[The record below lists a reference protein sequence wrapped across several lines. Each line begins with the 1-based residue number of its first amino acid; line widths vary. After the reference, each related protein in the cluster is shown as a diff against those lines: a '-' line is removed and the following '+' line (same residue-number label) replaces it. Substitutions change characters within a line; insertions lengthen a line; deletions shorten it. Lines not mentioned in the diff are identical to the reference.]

1 MVDVDDLAKI
11 TQDGAKPPWENNA
24 EFLGDMTLRL
34 SDGTEFSVN
43 KHVMCVF
50 SSVIRAAPSLDE
62 PFPIPHPSRDA
73 VETLLCLCYE
83 RVMLPKDY
91 KFEYGIFK
99 TVANVWDLATFL
111 NCSRILHDLRKEIDR
126 AIHDLSRKDYA
137 VRQDLCEGGD
147 PRYEAL
153 QIKAEYDLAFTAL
166 HAMEAVPSGSSIKWN
181 KFELTV
187 FYRCVNFG
195 CDLNPPGGIKAEQ
208 LPQSQAAIDLIGK
221 RPFSYSKDHA
231 KRLSASTKDQ
241 LLERM
246 SGFCP
251 TDPWQTTY
259 TWMQADLNVALGT
272 HHAWRFINVEGEW
285 ILKMDLKYSKYSFPP
300 RLEKCFGWKVS
311 NAKIRSKCGIF
322 PLPAWAAPRF
332 PDYRRRPRLGWT
344 LRIASLL
351 SGGEASMLRG
361 ETP

>member
-1 MVDVDDLAKI
+1 MILIGMVVWMVSPQWCDPDAGARGCNKNKAADVVVTKEVDSLAQRRLYPRFDKAEVASHAWGRNASIGSALSALNKSAIPRTRTPIRDAAASMVDVDDLAKI

-126 AIHDLSRKDYA
+126 AIHDISRKDYA
-137 VRQDLCEGGD
+137 VLIRAERTQVYTNGY
-147 PRYEAL
+147 PRYDVLQSQENINEAL
-153 QIKAEYDLAFTAL
+153 KVKAEYDLAFTAL
-166 HAMEAVPSGSSIKWN
+166 HAMEAVPSGSSIKWST
-181 KFELTV
+181 FELTII
-187 FYRCVNFG
+187 YRCVNFG
-195 CDLNPPGGIKAEQ
+195 LQGAE
-208 LPQSQAAIDLIGK
+208 LENKSSQK
-221 RPFSYSKDHA
+221 PFSYSKDHA

-251 TDPWQTTY
+251 TDPWQK
-259 TWMQADLNVALGT
+259 AGAG
-272 HHAWRFINVEGEW
+272 
-285 ILKMDLKYSKYSFPP
+285 
-300 RLEKCFGWKVS
+300 
-311 NAKIRSKCGIF
+311 
-322 PLPAWAAPRF
+322 
-332 PDYRRRPRLGWT
+332 
-344 LRIASLL
+344 
-351 SGGEASMLRG
+351 
-361 ETP
+361 